1 MRAPWPHDTLGVNAR
16 ADGDR
21 RWRAGPVSREG
32 TVKVDVDANT
42 VVGIVN
48 LGFLFAIWWKL
59 DGKIERTNGKIE
71 QMNGKIEKMNDKIA
85 AAERSLREEIGTNI
99 NRVDAKVDDLKNI
112 LLQGSS
118 FPGNR
123 TTRKTEPGTAD
134 RPVHDS
140 AGSRSGPGQIRAS
153 PRRRADVIDRR
164 RRGESTIRRRGA

>member
-21 RWRAGPVSREG
+21 RWRAGPASREG
-32 TVKVDVDANT
+32 TVKVDVDTNT

-71 QMNGKIEKMNDKIA
+71 KMNDKIERTNDKIA
-85 AAERSLREEIGTNI
+85 AAERSLREDSRTAHSEIGMNI

-112 LLQGSS
+112 LLQGIVVS
-118 FPGNR
+118 
-123 TTRKTEPGTAD
+123 RKQD
-134 RPVHDS
+134 DKK
-140 AGSRSGPGQIRAS
+140 
-153 PRRRADVIDRR
+153 D
-164 RRGESTIRRRGA
+164 